1 MPRRL
6 AREAIGKSRPLPKHQ
21 EISRH
26 EIKEETREVR
36 SSRRGRGGKQ
46 GEGRGS
52 LPLMAVFKGAL
63 FELSPASTAC
73 DPDSPSSSSF
83 VIVVPAFPAPPELI
97 ILADMRVPP
106 PFLFPELKNA
116 DPPVNALLLPL
127 DTIADEPLCW
137 GPTWERFV
145 ERVGKMGRADVF
157 CSTCRGGRGLG
168 DEEALG
174 EVEGEG
180 TRRDLG
186 FGELS

>member
-1 MPRRL
+1 
-6 AREAIGKSRPLPKHQ
+6 
-21 EISRH
+21 
-26 EIKEETREVR
+26 
-36 SSRRGRGGKQ
+36 
-46 GEGRGS
+46 
-52 LPLMAVFKGAL
+52 MAVFKGAL